1 MAYEADN
8 EAELEAEER
17 WWYCLKHN
25 RPEHGNVCGRSDRL
39 GPYPDEATA
48 TRALEIVRER
58 NEAADAYDARW
69 EL

>member
-1 MAYEADN
+1 MARDPNSDA
-8 EAELEAEER
+8 ALGAEEH
-17 WWYCLKHN
+17 WWYCLKHQ

-48 TRALEIVRER
+48 ARALEIVRER